1 MKLKRMTAA
10 LLLLAMLLSCLPLG
24 VLAADAEPVEAE
36 ETVDTVPA
44 ENTDAEV
51 TTEEPVEEAA
61 ISTQAVNASGY
72 FYFSAETA
80 NKLLIAPVRIAF
92 TDGQTIRQALYASQ
106 YSFVESNSSGFITTI
121 EGVNGNYIYGS
132 TPDGVSIDSAANT
145 VTHFRFSEASNST
158 PSSGLQTLMK
168 VMADY
173 LEEDADVQN
182 AAADEYQAAVNGYLG
197 VASETAQRY
206 ADAITAKINAY
217 KAGQDT
223 QYTVTFSGFSGSDY
237 TVSAVNDYGKRF
249 EDTGHTG
256 TLQLPAG
263 GYLFSVRQENRM
275 VSGRIK
281 VTGPKTVTASLP
293 TGDWFKES
301 TLKISSGYAD
311 DFDCAGAGQLYG
323 PLVSVF

>member
-1 MKLKRMTAA
+1 M
-10 LLLLAMLLSCLPLG
+10 
-24 VLAADAEPVEAE
+24 LAADAELVEAE

-80 NKLLIAPVRIAF
+80 NKLLIAPMRIAF
-92 TDGQTIRQALYASQ
+92 TDGQTIRQALNASK
-106 YSFVESNSSGFITTI
+106 YSFTTNGSNQFITAI
-121 EGVNGNYIYGS
+121 EGVNGNYTYGS

-158 PSSGLQTLMK
+158 PSSGLQTLMQ

-173 LEEDADVQN
+173 LTEDADVRN

-206 ADAITAKINAY
+206 ADAITAKIKAYQNAQNTKY
-217 KAGQDT
+217 S
-223 QYTVTFSGFSGSDY
+223 VTFSGFSGSDY

-256 TLQLPAG
+256 TPSPG
-263 GYLFSVRQENRM
+263 GRLSLL
-275 VSGRIK
+275 SGRE
-281 VTGPKTVTASLP
+281 P
-293 TGDWFKES
+293 
-301 TLKISSGYAD
+301 
-311 DFDCAGAGQLYG
+311 YG
-323 PLVSVF
+323 LRQDQGHRPEDGNSQPAQRRLVQ